1 MLEVLLTAGIA
12 AVTGMTVLTQRLH
25 TRNSELE
32 RRIDKVELRVASE
45 YVTKQELGDVMDRM
59 EGHMV
64 RIEEKLDR
72 IALQCNK

>member
-45 YVTKQELGDVMDRM
+45 YVTKAELGDVMDRM
-59 EGHMV
+59 EQHMV

-72 IALQCNK
+72 IALQCRT